1 MVFDPPGIDV
11 TGFYHLCF
19 AVPDLNVAMK
29 ELGRGLGVQ
38 WSTPRSGQL
47 GEWDYEIV
55 FSREGPP
62 FFELIQGPLGSP
74 WDATAGPRCDH
85 IGYWSRDLNH
95 DKEELVKRGL
105 AVDYDACPLGR
116 AFAYHRLDSVG
127 IRVEL
132 VDESYQTG
140 FLESWAPT
148 TPAMPSLEL
157 NPLNLD
163 ADDG

>member
-1 MVFDPPGIDV
+1 M
-11 TGFYHLCF
+11 
-19 AVPDLNVAMK
+19 
-29 ELGRGLGVQ
+29 
-38 WSTPRSGQL
+38 
-47 GEWDYEIV
+47 
-55 FSREGPP
+55 
-62 FFELIQGPLGSP
+62 
-74 WDATAGPRCDH
+74 
-85 IGYWSRDLNH
+85 
-95 DKEELVKRGL
+95 KRGL